1 CLSPPAGRSAGLSST
16 APRQDEVRA
25 CAARVPELCSYQL
38 RPATV
43 STETLGIRSPGVPAR
58 HCEFELLPVWVVAG
72 VVGTLTGSIPGNE
85 YVCEPELPYRCDYQI
100 VVSAAT
106 PRNFVSWLTSGTSSE
121 SAVAATRRSA
131 GSPGKG
137 SPRPPARSATTSVTG

>member
-1 CLSPPAGRSAGLSST
+1 MDSPLECLGLRQTMGFAISRESELGFGAQASRNGHMHPVIHLRNTTAGGST
-16 APRQDEVRA
+16 PQA
-25 CAARVPELCSYQL
+25 CARCVQ
-38 RPATV
+38 
-43 STETLGIRSPGVPAR
+43 
-58 HCEFELLPVWVVAG
+58 
-72 VVGTLTGSIPGNE
+72 
-85 YVCEPELPYRCDYQI
+85 ELPYRCDHQI

-106 PRNFVSWLTSGTSSE
+106 PRNFVSWLTSGTSNE